1 MVTCC
6 FARRRALRAEW
17 AGERAEAGGGWSGR
31 PGLDG
36 FFPQPSLP
44 GAPLPLLTLKP
55 SCLTMASC
63 SFVCDQATRR
73 LRAPAAATVAALA
86 AVATT
91 PLLSSGIPTALI
103 GTRSSCPGAM
113 WLSTATGSRSDS
125 ESDEEDLP
133 VGDEVCKRGYLR
145 KQKHGHRRY
154 FVLKLETADAP
165 ARLEYYENARKF
177 RHSVRAAAAAA
188 AASASGAAGPA
199 LIPPRRVITLYQCFS
214 VSQRADARYRHLIAL
229 FTQDEYF
236 AMVAENESEQES
248 WYLLLSRL
256 ILESKRRR
264 CGTPRA
270 PGDGGPAALAAAAAA
285 EPPFYK
291 DVWQVVVKPRGLG
304 HRKELSGVF
313 RLCLTDEEVV
323 FVRLNTEVASVV
335 VQLLSIR
342 RCGHSEQYFFLEVG
356 RSTVIGPGE
365 LWMQVDDS
373 VVAQNMHE
381 LFLEKM
387 RALCADEYRA
397 RCRSYSISIGAHLLT
412 LLSTRRHLDMLPLEP
427 GGWLR
432 RLRFEQFC
440 HLRAIGDGEDQMLL
454 IRRHITSSEPVP
466 HSRQGSLHLPRARR
480 SRRAVSVPASFLRR
494 LAPTPMRVPHLA
506 EAPNDRV
513 CLSFEAPR
521 SGFGNSGEEDNPQGQ
536 EGQEGN
542 GGGYYMPMNNRGSG
556 SVQGSGRS
564 QGSSGQGSSKQSS
577 GGNQCSGRGHDSG
590 GGHGS
595 GGQGAGGSQCS
606 GAGQGAKGGYGSGS
620 GHGASGGHSSGGGQ
634 GAGGGHG
641 SGSGQGSGDGHGSGG
656 GKNSG
661 GDKGSGSGQG
671 SDGHGERGK
680 SLKKRSYFGKLTQSK
695 QQQMPPPP
703 PSAPPPLSGGA
714 ATGGKGKSGGR
725 FRLYFCADRGATKE
739 RKEAKEVQGSET
751 PQGTARGPHR
761 ARAFDEDEDDPYM
774 PMRPG
779 VAAPVAGSGDYMPMA
794 PQNVPPSKKLP
805 SRSPFED
812 SRGYMMMFPRV
823 SPPPVPC
830 PPKPPDFDKEDDSKD
845 NDSDSDYMFM
855 APGAGAILKP
865 PRNPQ
870 DDTSSKSWSSY
881 LSLPNPFRSFP
892 LGQSDHSEYVPMLPG
907 KLLEKGLDKET
918 SSTRSPRDAAS
929 EPSVQGSLL
938 KSGNGS
944 SPSEPSQDG
953 PPENT
958 AEQPNQLSLIA
969 KGNKIKLKPRKPT
982 REQEESDSS
991 RDYVSL
997 DFTQRNNNMPVPFT
1011 QELPHSWG
1019 IIADPRQSALSRY
1032 VNIEFRV
1039 PVQNPASDLS
1049 NLLRAIP
1056 GANLFSL
1063 DGARWP
1069 LLPLRASATGSNAN
1083 EEECNYIQVIFNPA
1097 MTPAVPFADSAIR
1110 YDAETGRIYVVDPFS
1125 ECCMDI
1131 SLSPSRCSEPPPVAR
1146 LLLAEELQRR
1156 CQESRSRSL
1165 FASARAAVSAFPTE
1179 SLERHLYASLA
1190 SAAASVLVPTLVVAR
1205 ALAAASTL
1213 IMAPGLGAAAAS
1225 FEAAAGFNS
1234 ASVRWLQ
1241 PVANAASAEAL
1252 RGAQVVARAWNP
1264 RALNPSSD
1272 LARGE
1277 NQAGGAAAAA
1287 AAPPPSPG
1295 RPVPTPPERENSDDD
1310 DDAYIRMDFARPDN
1324 KKFDSPQRGW

>member
-1 MVTCC
+1 
-6 FARRRALRAEW
+6 
-17 AGERAEAGGGWSGR
+17 
-31 PGLDG
+31 
-36 FFPQPSLP
+36 
-44 GAPLPLLTLKP
+44 
-55 SCLTMASC
+55 MASC
-63 SFVCDQATRR
+63 SFARDQATRR
-73 LRAPAAATVAALA
+73 LRAAAAATAAALA
-86 AVATT
+86 AVAPT
-91 PLLSSGIPTALI
+91 PLLSSGTPTALI
-103 GTRSSCPGAM
+103 GTGSSCPGAM

-188 AASASGAAGPA
+188 AAAASGAAVPA

-264 CGTPRA
+264 CGTPGA
-270 PGDGGPAALAAAAAA
+270 QPDGEPAALAAAAAA

-291 DVWQVVVKPRGLG
+291 DVWQVIVKPRGLG

-365 LWMQVDDS
+365 LWMQVDDC

-432 RLRFEQFC
+432 RSRFEQFC
-440 HLRAIGDGEDQMLL
+440 HLRAIGDGEDEMLL
-454 IRRHITSSEPVP
+454 ARRYITPSEPVP
-466 HSRQGSLHLPRARR
+466 PSRRGRLHLPRARR
-480 SRRAVSVPASFLRR
+480 SRRAISVPASFFRR
-494 LAPTPMRVPHLA
+494 VAPSPVRGPHPA
-506 EAPNDRV
+506 EAPSEGA
-513 CLSFEAPR
+513 CLSSEAPG
-521 SGFGNSGEEDNPQGQ
+521 SGSGNSGEEGNPQGK
-536 EGQEGN
+536 EDQEGN
-542 GGGYYMPMNNRGSG
+542 GGDYMPMNNWGSGNGRGSG
-556 SVQGSGRS
+556 GGQGSSGQGSSSQSSGGSQCSGRGHGSGGGQGSSGS
-564 QGSSGQGSSKQSS
+564 QGSSGQGSGGQGA
-577 GGNQCSGRGHDSG
+577 GGNQCSGDGQGTS

-595 GGQGAGGSQCS
+595 GS
-606 GAGQGAKGGYGSGS
+606 
-620 GHGASGGHSSGGGQ
+620 GQ

-641 SGSGQGSGDGHGSGG
+641 SGRGQGPGDGHGSGRG
-656 GKNSG
+656 RNSG
-661 GDKGSGSGQG
+661 GSKGSGSGKG
-671 SDGHGERGK
+671 SEGNGDHGK

-695 QQQMPPPP
+695 QQQMPPP
-703 PSAPPPLSGGA
+703 SPPPPPPAA

-739 RKEAKEVQGSET
+739 RKEAKEVKDAET
-751 PQGTARGPHR
+751 PEGAARGPHR
-761 ARAFDEDEDDPYM
+761 ARAFDEDEDDPYV

-779 VAAPVAGSGDYMPMA
+779 VAAPLSSSSDYMPMA
-794 PQNVPPSKKLP
+794 PQNVSVSKKRH

-823 SPPPVPC
+823 SPPPAPS
-830 PPKPPDFDKEDDSKD
+830 PAKAPDPDKEDDSKD

-855 APGAGAILKP
+855 APGAGAIPKN

-870 DDTSSKSWSSY
+870 GGSSSKSWSSY
-881 LSLPNPFRSFP
+881 LSLPNAFRSSP

-907 KLLEKGLDKET
+907 KFLGKGLDKEASSNRGPKDVT
-918 SSTRSPRDAAS
+918 SKPSVEGSFSKPRD
-929 EPSVQGSLL
+929 EGSPN
-938 KSGNGS
+938 KRSG
-944 SPSEPSQDG
+944 DG
-953 PPENT
+953 PPKNKT
-958 AEQPNQLSLIA
+958 KRPNRLPFIT
-969 KGNKIKLKPRKPT
+969 KGNKIKPKPQKPT
-982 REQEESDSS
+982 HEQKEADSTS
-991 RDYVSL
+991 GYIKI
-997 DFTQRNNNMPVPFT
+997 DFPKRGSNMPAPCI
-1011 QELPHSWG
+1011 QRLPGLWG
-1019 IIADPRQSALSRY
+1019 IIADPRQFAFSNY
-1032 VNIEFRV
+1032 VNVEFGV
-1039 PVQNPASDLS
+1039 PFPNPANDLS
-1049 NLLRAIP
+1049 DLLRAIP
-1056 GANLFSL
+1056 GANPFSL

-1069 LLPLRASATGSNAN
+1069 LPPLPPSATGNSAN
-1083 EEECNYIQVIFNPA
+1083 EEEGDYIEVIFNPA

-1146 LLLAEELQRR
+1146 LLLEEELERR
-1156 CQESRSRSL
+1156 RPQSRSQSF
-1165 FASARAAVSAFPTE
+1165 FAAARAAVSAFPTD
-1179 SLERHLYASLA
+1179 SLERDVSASLA
-1190 SAAASVLVPTLVVAR
+1190 AAAATAPTLAVSR

-1213 IMAPGLGAAAAS
+1213 VAAPGSGAAAAGL
-1225 FEAAAGFNS
+1225 EAAAGSDS
-1234 ASVRWLQ
+1234 ASVSRFQ
-1241 PVANAASAEAL
+1241 PAANAAGAEVV
-1252 RGAQVVARAWNP
+1252 RGAQDVAGGSNP
-1264 RALNPSSD
+1264 RAQNPSAD
-1272 LARGE
+1272 LAGGNR
-1277 NQAGGAAAAA
+1277 AGGAAAAA

-1295 RPVPTPPERENSDDD
+1295 RGRAPRPPEQEDSDDD
-1310 DDAYIRMDFARPDN
+1310 DTYVRMDFARPDN
-1324 KKFDSPQRGW
+1324 EKFDSPQRGW

>member
-1 MVTCC
+1 
-6 FARRRALRAEW
+6 
-17 AGERAEAGGGWSGR
+17 
-31 PGLDG
+31 
-36 FFPQPSLP
+36 
-44 GAPLPLLTLKP
+44 
-55 SCLTMASC
+55 MASC
-63 SFVCDQATRR
+63 SFARDQATRR
-73 LRAPAAATVAALA
+73 LRAAAAATAAALA

-91 PLLSSGIPTALI
+91 PLLLSGTPTALI
-103 GTRSSCPGAM
+103 GTGSSCPGAM

-145 KQKHGHRRY
+145 KQKHGHWRY

-188 AASASGAAGPA
+188 AAAASGAAVPA

-264 CGTPRA
+264 CGTPGA
-270 PGDGGPAALAAAAAA
+270 QPDGEPAALAAAAAA

-291 DVWQVVVKPRGLG
+291 DVWQVIVKPRGLG

-365 LWMQVDDS
+365 LWMQVDDC

-412 LLSTRRHLDMLPLEP
+412 LLSARRHLDMLPLEP

-432 RLRFEQFC
+432 RSRFEQFC
-440 HLRAIGDGEDQMLL
+440 HLRAIGDGEDEMLL
-454 IRRHITSSEPVP
+454 TRRYITRSEPVP
-466 HSRQGSLHLPRARR
+466 PSRRGRLHLPRARR
-480 SRRAVSVPASFLRR
+480 SRRAVSVPASFFRR
-494 LAPTPMRVPHLA
+494 LTASPVRAPHPA
-506 EAPNDRV
+506 EAPNHGA
-513 CLSFEAPR
+513 CPSSEA
-521 SGFGNSGEEDNPQGQ
+521 SGPGNSGEEDSPQGKQ
-536 EGQEGN
+536 NQEGN
-542 GGGYYMPMNNRGSG
+542 EGDYMPMNNWGSGNGRGSG
-556 SVQGSGRS
+556 GG
-564 QGSSGQGSSKQSS
+564 QGSSGQGSSSQSS
-577 GGNQCSGRGHDSG
+577 GGSQCSGGGQGSGAGQGSRGGQGSSSG
-590 GGHGS
+590 QGS
-595 GGQGAGGSQCS
+595 GGQGAGGNQRS
-606 GAGQGAKGGYGSGS
+606 GDGQGTAGGYGSGS
-620 GHGASGGHSSGGGQ
+620 GQGAS
-634 GAGGGHG
+634 GGGHG
-641 SGSGQGSGDGHGSGG
+641 SGSGQGPGDGHGSGG

-661 GDKGSGSGQG
+661 GGKGSGGGKTPDG
-671 SDGHGERGK
+671 SGERGK

-703 PSAPPPLSGGA
+703 PSPPPPPPAA

-739 RKEAKEVQGSET
+739 RKEVKETET
-751 PQGTARGPHR
+751 PEGAARGPHR
-761 ARAFDEDEDDPYM
+761 ARAFDEDEDDPYV

-779 VAAPVAGSGDYMPMA
+779 VAAPLASSSDYMPMA
-794 PQNVPPSKKLP
+794 PQNFSASKRH

-823 SPPPVPC
+823 SPPPAPS
-830 PPKPPDFDKEDDSKD
+830 PPKEPDPHKEDEAKD

-855 APGAGAILKP
+855 APGAGAIPKNP
-865 PRNPQ
+865 PNPEGGS
-870 DDTSSKSWSSY
+870 SSKSWSSY
-881 LSLPNPFRSFP
+881 FSLPNTFQGSP

-907 KLLEKGLDKET
+907 KFLGKGLDKEA
-918 SSTRSPRDAAS
+918 SSNRGPKDAVSKLSVEGSFSKPGDGGA
-929 EPSVQGSLL
+929 PS
-938 KSGNGS
+938 KPADN
-944 SPSEPSQDG
+944 G
-953 PPENT
+953 PPKNK
-958 AEQPNQLSLIA
+958 AKRPNRFSFIT
-969 KGNKIKLKPRKPT
+969 KGYKIKPKSQKPT
-982 REQEESDSS
+982 REQREADSS
-991 RDYVSL
+991 GD
-997 DFTQRNNNMPVPFT
+997 
-1011 QELPHSWG
+1011 
-1019 IIADPRQSALSRY
+1019 Y
-1032 VNIEFRV
+1032 VNIDFTKRDSNMPAPFIQRLPGSWSIIAGPRPPAFSNYVNVEFGV
-1039 PVQNPASDLS
+1039 PFPNPAHRLS
-1049 NLLRAIP
+1049 NLLRAFP
-1056 GANLFSL
+1056 GANPLFL
-1063 DGARWP
+1063 EGARWP
-1069 LLPLRASATGSNAN
+1069 LVSLLPSALGGNAN
-1083 EEECNYIQVIFNPA
+1083 EEEGDYIEVIFNPA

-1146 LLLAEELQRR
+1146 LLQEDELERR
-1156 CQESRSRSL
+1156 RPQSRSQSF
-1165 FASARAAVSAFPTE
+1165 FASARAAVSAFPTD
-1179 SLERHLYASLA
+1179 SLERDLSASLA
-1190 SAAASVLVPTLVVAR
+1190 SAAAPAVAVGR
-1205 ALAAASTL
+1205 ALAAASAL
-1213 IMAPGLGAAAAS
+1213 AVAPGFGAAARGL
-1225 FEAAAGFNS
+1225 EAAAGLDS
-1234 ASVRWLQ
+1234 ASVRWFQ
-1241 PVANAASAEAL
+1241 PVASAAAAQAV
-1252 RGAQVVARAWNP
+1252 RGAPDPGA
-1264 RALNPSSD
+1264 D

-1277 NQAGGAAAAA
+1277 IGAAA
-1287 AAPPPSPG
+1287 AAPPPPPP
-1295 RPVPTPPERENSDDD
+1295 RRRVPSPPEREDSDDD
-1310 DDAYIRMDFARPDN
+1310 DDDDTYVRMDFARPDN
-1324 KKFDSPQRGW
+1324 KKFDSPHRG